1 VLIEKDYRCF
11 TFTDIIVLGMKKAK
25 RNCIQLRT
33 SALGLIAFRTKSS
46 LEKATV
52 CLKRALF
59 ILIHTSIF
67 TTIPRKSGVNLCKVV
82 ES

>member
-1 VLIEKDYRCF
+1 MLIEKDYRCF

-52 CLKRALF
+52 CFKTGSFHPHPYLH
-59 ILIHTSIF
+59 IHNHT
-67 TTIPRKSGVNLCKVV
+67 KEKWCKPMQ
-82 ES
+82 SC